1 LSTCIQTVVL
11 PCAEIVAC
19 DGLHPLVEPHDDHH
33 EEEGQPV
40 DDTVGP
46 DHQVAAV
53 LFEPL
58 VDEDDDEAGRH
69 VHQKGRHADGHV
81 THMYLGLNSVLRS
94 AGHPRKSMYATIN
107 TVVINTILDPNLLD
121 NPLARPVD
129 SPVEMQ
135 QFARI
140 GEQPELPDERDHLR
154 QHRGDRCAADAPA
167 EAVDEQRGEDRVGTC
182 IWD

>member
-1 LSTCIQTVVL
+1 MGQQLAQQESERGDAGRADDGEFEHVHQTVVL

-69 VHQKGRHADGHV
+69 VHQKGRHADGQ
-81 THMYLGLNSVLRS
+81 
-94 AGHPRKSMYATIN
+94 
-107 TVVINTILDPNLLD
+107 NLLD
-121 NPLARPVD
+121 DPLARPVD

-154 QHRGDRCAADAPA
+154 QHRGDRCAADAQPKP
-167 EAVDEQRGEDRVGTC
+167 
-182 IWD
+182 